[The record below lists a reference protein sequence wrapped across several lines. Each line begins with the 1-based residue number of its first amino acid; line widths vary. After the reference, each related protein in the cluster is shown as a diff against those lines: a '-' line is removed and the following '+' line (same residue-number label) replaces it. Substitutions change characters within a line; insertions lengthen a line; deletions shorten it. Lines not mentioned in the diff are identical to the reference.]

1 MRLSARN
8 VFKGTV
14 VKIVP
19 GALNTEV
26 VIKVNEDVQIV
37 SHISKESATNL
48 GLAVGGTAY
57 AVIKASHVIVA
68 VD

>member
-8 VFKGTV
+8 VLKGTV

-19 GALNTEV
+19 GSLNTEV
-26 VIKVNEDVQIV
+26 VIKVSENVQIV

-57 AVIKASHVIVA
+57 AVIKASNVIVA

>member
-57 AVIKASHVIVA
+57 AVIKASNVIIG

>member
-8 VFKGTV
+8 VLKGTV

-19 GALNTEV
+19 GALNSEI
-26 VIKVNEDVQIV
+26 VIQVAEGVQIV
-37 SHISKESATNL
+37 SIISKESATSL
-48 GLAVGGTAY
+48 GLVVGGPAY
-57 AVIKASHVIVA
+57 AVIKASTVIVA

>member
-8 VFKGTV
+8 IFKGTV
-14 VKIVP
+14 VKLVP

-37 SHISKESATNL
+37 SHISRESATNL
-48 GLAVGGTAY
+48 GLEVGGTAY
-57 AVIKASHVIVA
+57 AVIKASNVIIG